1 MTTVEFG
8 GGPTLEAC
16 QQFANLKDGSEIPK
30 YTGHIHQL
38 RFRQGHTYG
47 EETHILSK
55 EFPHLIKR
63 SKSDAIVKYDQP
75 DPYVTRDFPDGLI
88 PGYTGYVPQRKYQH
102 GNRYRIETDACVT
115 GTQAAYARGRQQ
127 IQELQ
132 RTVSAYPKTRSLNSG
147 TVVKHFLDYH
157 RAYHPNEISQQEDRR
172 PFVEPP
178 MPGYYGYVP
187 PAYARGRQQIQEL
200 QRTVNAYPKTRSLNS
215 GTVVKHFL
223 DYHRAYHPNEISQ
236 QEDRRPFVEPPMP
249 GYHGYV
255 PRMVPI
261 GVGLGSRYHE
271 ATKKSLHRFAVET
284 TNSTTNFPTTV
295 DNQSL
300 SPNYAARP
308 DYTRSLIDFTQ
319 TRPKSSSSFKIY
331 NPTGMV
337 PKYTGYLPQRKY
349 RVGQTFGDT
358 TRGLPVCS
366 DLSSSSLGDFA

>member
-88 PGYTGYVPQRKYQH
+88 PGYT
-102 GNRYRIETDACVT
+102 
-115 GTQAAYARGRQQ
+115 
-127 IQELQ
+127 
-132 RTVSAYPKTRSLNSG
+132 
-147 TVVKHFLDYH
+147 
-157 RAYHPNEISQQEDRR
+157 
-172 PFVEPP
+172 
-178 MPGYYGYVP
+178 
-187 PAYARGRQQIQEL
+187 
-200 QRTVNAYPKTRSLNS
+200 
-215 GTVVKHFL
+215 
-223 DYHRAYHPNEISQ
+223 
-236 QEDRRPFVEPPMP
+236 
-249 GYHGYV
+249 
-255 PRMVPI
+255 

>member
-178 MPGYYGYVP
+178 MPGY
-187 PAYARGRQQIQEL
+187 
-200 QRTVNAYPKTRSLNS
+200 
-215 GTVVKHFL
+215 
-223 DYHRAYHPNEISQ
+223 
-236 QEDRRPFVEPPMP
+236 
-249 GYHGYV
+249 HGYV

-284 TNSTTNFPTTV
+284 TNSTTNFPTIV

-300 SPNYAARP
+300 SPNYATRP